1 MIYAA
6 VLAGG
11 IGSRMQNTDLPKQ
24 FLELGDKPILLHT
37 VEKMLMNSRI
47 DRVYIGIHPDWQTY
61 CEDLIAKHLGKE
73 ERLTVVPGG
82 EDRNGTIINVIAAIE
97 REFGLGEED
106 IIITHDAVRPFVT
119 QRILDDNIDAALACG
134 ACDTVVKASDT
145 IVRSQDGD
153 VITEIPPRDPLYQG
167 QTPQSFNLK
176 MLKACFEEMT
186 DEERKILTDACKICV
201 LKGKPVKLVQ
211 GEVLNFKITTVGDYQ
226 LARAM
231 LMMK

>member
-47 DRVYIGIHPDWQTY
+47 DRVYIGINPDWQTY
-61 CEDLIAKHLGKE
+61 CEDLVRKYLGTE

-82 EDRNGTIINVIAAIE
+82 KDRNGTIINVIAAIE
-97 REFGLGEED
+97 AEFGLGEED
-106 IIITHDAVRPFVT
+106 VIITHDAVRPFVT

-145 IVRSQDGD
+145 IVRSEDGD

-176 MLKACFEEMT
+176 MLKSCFEEMT
-186 DEERKILTDACKICV
+186 DEERAILTDACKLCV
-201 LKGKPVKLVQ
+201 LKGKPVKLVK

>member
-11 IGSRMQNTDLPKQ
+11 VGSRMQNTDLPKQ
-24 FLELGDKPILLHT
+24 FLDLGDKPILLHT

-47 DRVYIGIHPDWQTY
+47 DRVYVGINPDWQTY

-82 EDRNGTIINVIAAIE
+82 KDRNGTIINVIAAIE
-97 REFGLGEED
+97 AEFGLGEED

-145 IVRSQDGD
+145 IVRSEDGS

-176 MLKACFEEMT
+176 MLKSCFEEMT
-186 DEERKILTDACKICV
+186 DGERAILTDACKICV